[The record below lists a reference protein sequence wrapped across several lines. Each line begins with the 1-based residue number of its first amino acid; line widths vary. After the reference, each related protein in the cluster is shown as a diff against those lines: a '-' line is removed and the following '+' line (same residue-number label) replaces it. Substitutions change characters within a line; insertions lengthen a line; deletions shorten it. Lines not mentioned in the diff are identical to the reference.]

1 MRTRKVKYEYP
12 RIPGTINA
20 NILVPQPLHEAMKA
34 IQRARR
40 LAEGADVTLSRLY
53 KEAVELYI
61 NAEPQRRLLRRSKE
75 NAA

>member
-20 NILVPQPLHEAMKA
+20 NIQLPELLHGTMKA